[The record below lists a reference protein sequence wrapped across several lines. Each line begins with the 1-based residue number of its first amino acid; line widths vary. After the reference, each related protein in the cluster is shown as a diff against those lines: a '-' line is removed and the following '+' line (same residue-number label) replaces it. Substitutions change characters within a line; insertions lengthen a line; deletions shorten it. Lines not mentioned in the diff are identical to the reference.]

1 MANYKSATGN
11 YKPDA
16 GGVTLS
22 TQEDKISAAQTT
34 TSTSYVVTLLT
45 MTLANRSGGKAFM
58 IVTGSGR
65 NNTQGSKCIYA
76 LHDDTVTLGGDNSF
90 LSDPANLY
98 QAFTVCQVMTTDGS
112 TVALYMKADANTADI
127 HGEAVVS
134 ESKLQF
140 FEIS

>member
-1 MANYKSATGN
+1 MANYKDGLGN
-11 YKPDA
+11 YKG

-22 TQEDKISAAQTT
+22 DQEDKISAAQTT

-45 MTLANRSGGKAFM
+45 ITIANRLGGKALA

-76 LHDDTVTLGGDNSF
+76 LHDDGTTLGGDNSF

-98 QAFTVCQVMTTDGS
+98 QAFSVCSIVTTDGS
-112 TVALYMKADANTADI
+112 AIALYMKADANTADI
-127 HGEAVVS
+127 HGEAVVA
-134 ESKLQF
+134 EGKLSIL
-140 FEIS
+140 EIS